1 MIILDAWKI
10 YIQTTKRTNM
20 LNNTLTDPSNIV
32 EQKKTPNLYLGKK
45 NPNPK
50 QNETSVSLLLYSKYH
65 DFFFDSLYQRN
76 QYYQRQENGQWYKT
90 QMGLL
95 KLYHIRVIK

>member
-1 MIILDAWKI
+1 
-10 YIQTTKRTNM
+10 M

-65 DFFFDSLYQRN
+65 DFFFDRVCIKGISI
-76 QYYQRQENGQWYKT
+76 
-90 QMGLL
+90 
-95 KLYHIRVIK
+95 IRDKKMDNDIKHKWVY